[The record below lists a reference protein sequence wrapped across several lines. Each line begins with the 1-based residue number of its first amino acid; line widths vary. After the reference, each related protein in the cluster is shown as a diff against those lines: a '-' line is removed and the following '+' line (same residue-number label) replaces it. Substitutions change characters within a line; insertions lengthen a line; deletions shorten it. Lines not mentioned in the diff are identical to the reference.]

1 MTPPTSAFLALAAI
15 AQIPLSTGEQR
26 FEQAKEASLGY
37 LSSIDS
43 LDHMVKAHQPKG
55 KPMAQQMISTSAAAE
70 LWNVSRSQARDYC
83 KRYEKVIHAKKRG
96 RNWYVP
102 ADALPPAKLKHAKQ
116 FVQSYL
122 KNLNN
127 PTEQFDWSSCGA
139 NSKSAPNF
147 LRLLKEAEIVEP
159 RETSRELDINNIR
172 IIDKGWK
179 LAFGQE
185 KGMNKFAISF
195 YLDIKMEL

>member
-1 MTPPTSAFLALAAI
+1 MKRVWRIDATYFRIFSLSGHRPN
-15 AQIPLSTGEQR
+15 PLSTGEQR

-147 LRLLKEAEIVEP
+147 LRLLKEAEIG
-159 RETSRELDINNIR
+159 RATRDKSRTR
-172 IIDKGWK
+172 H
-179 LAFGQE
+179 QQ
-185 KGMNKFAISF
+185 
-195 YLDIKMEL
+195 YPHHR